1 MRIFRLWLAERWLF
15 RRVAKLTLSKAHAL
29 LGPYIADFPHTM
41 EFFMHPVKSTF
52 LTCISAFAL
61 LGGSASFAQALN
73 LGATLSGA
81 AEVPPNASAG
91 MGQLQAEFDKATKTL
106 RYTLRYN
113 GLSGPVKAAHFHGPA
128 DAGKNAGVALG
139 INNAGDSP
147 VQGSAV
153 LTTEQA
159 ADLLAGKWYVNL
171 HTAANPGGE
180 LRGQVAPE

>member
-1 MRIFRLWLAERWLF
+1 MRLFKTITLAS
-15 RRVAKLTLSKAHAL
+15 VTAL
-29 LGPYIADFPHTM
+29 AIM
-41 EFFMHPVKSTF
+41 VST
-52 LTCISAFAL
+52 
-61 LGGSASFAQALN
+61 ASFADMLN

-81 AEVPPNASAG
+81 AEVPPNTSAG

-106 RYTLRYN
+106 RYTLRYS
-113 GLSGPVKAAHFHGPA
+113 GLSGPVKAGHFHGPA
-128 DAGKNAGVALG
+128 EAGKNAGVALG

-153 LTTEQA
+153 LTADQA

>member
-1 MRIFRLWLAERWLF
+1 MYPFKYTLFTCVSVLALF
-15 RRVAKLTLSKAHAL
+15 ASGTSHA
-29 LGPYIADFPHTM
+29 DM
-41 EFFMHPVKSTF
+41 
-52 LTCISAFAL
+52 
-61 LGGSASFAQALN
+61 LN

-81 AEVPPNASAG
+81 AEVPPNTTAG

-106 RYTLRYN
+106 RYTLRYS
-113 GLSGPVKAAHFHGPA
+113 GLSGPVKAGHFHGPA
-128 DAGKNAGVALG
+128 EAGKNAGVALG

-153 LTTEQA
+153 LTADQA

-180 LRGQVAPE
+180 VRGQVTTE

>member
-1 MRIFRLWLAERWLF
+1 MYPFKSTL
-15 RRVAKLTLSKAHAL
+15 VACLSTLAL
-29 LGPYIADFPHTM
+29 LASTASHADM
-41 EFFMHPVKSTF
+41 
-52 LTCISAFAL
+52 
-61 LGGSASFAQALN
+61 LN

-81 AEVPPNASAG
+81 AEVPPNTSAG

-106 RYTLRYN
+106 RYTLRYS

-128 DAGKNAGVALG
+128 EAGKNAGVALG

-153 LTTEQA
+153 LTADQA
-159 ADLLAGKWYVNL
+159 ADLLAGKWYVNV

>member
-15 RRVAKLTLSKAHAL
+15 RRVAKLTLSKAHAV

-41 EFFMHPVKSTF
+41 EFFTHPVKSTF

-61 LGGSASFAQALN
+61 LGGSASFAQVLN

-81 AEVPPNASAG
+81 AEVPPNTSAG
-91 MGQLQAEFDKATKTL
+91 MGQLQAEFDKATK
-106 RYTLRYN
+106 TLRYN

-139 INNAGDSP
+139 NNNAGDSP

-153 LTTEQA
+153 LTTGQA

-180 LRGQVAPE
+180 LRGQVAP

>member
-1 MRIFRLWLAERWLF
+1 MNPIQSTVLAC
-15 RRVAKLTLSKAHAL
+15 V
-29 LGPYIADFPHTM
+29 
-41 EFFMHPVKSTF
+41 
-52 LTCISAFAL
+52 SAFAL
-61 LGGSASFAQALN
+61 LGSSASHADMLN

-81 AEVPPNASAG
+81 AEVPPNISAG

-106 RYTLRYN
+106 RYTLRYS

-128 DAGKNAGVALG
+128 ESGKNAGVALG
-139 INNAGDSP
+139 INNAGESP

-153 LTTEQA
+153 LTADQA